1 MFWQVIYFFCYQN
14 PVCKIISLAVKTERV
29 KGDNHFKEREAGKMT
44 PRVKKRERQEKKKSQ
59 NIVHPQLQN
68 FFHLKCMTLH
78 NLEQVIGNQRQFSN
92 WLLLNKSLFVGDN
105 GIWFIEHERDFGLL
119 CLGGLEKL

>member
-44 PRVKKRERQEKKKSQ
+44 PRVKKRERQEKKKKSEYSS
-59 NIVHPQLQN
+59 PTTAE
-68 FFHLKCMTLH
+68 FFSSKMHDP
-78 NLEQVIGNQRQFSN
+78 S
-92 WLLLNKSLFVGDN
+92 
-105 GIWFIEHERDFGLL
+105 
-119 CLGGLEKL
+119 